1 VKISET
7 NVEEIAAFL
16 AITPD
21 QFIQDFTRIR
31 VDRQGLALADKPND
45 ECIFLEGKSC
55 RIQSVKPR
63 QCSEFPNLWN
73 FPGFEK
79 VCQAIPHELTEPE
92 YRKRINQSLAPS
104 PFKSQKEE

>member
-79 VCQAIPHELTEPE
+79 LCQAVPHELNKLE
-92 YRKRINQSLAPS
+92 YQKRINQSLAPS
-104 PFKSQKEE
+104 KFKSQQEE